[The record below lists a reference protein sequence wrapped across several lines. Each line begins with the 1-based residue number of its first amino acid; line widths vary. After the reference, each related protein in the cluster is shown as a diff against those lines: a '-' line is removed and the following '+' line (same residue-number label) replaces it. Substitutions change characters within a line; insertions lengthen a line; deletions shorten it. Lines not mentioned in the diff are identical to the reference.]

1 MVSYSDDSS
10 IRDRS
15 SPNASADSI
24 SATTNLDNLTV
35 EFLPTE
41 VEGIAQNQPVP
52 APDLP
57 PDLPIDD
64 LQQLLSI
71 LPPSIRAQLDRHS
84 QRQSLIEV
92 VLDLGRLPEARFF
105 GSVEYLSEDP
115 VTHADLDHCI
125 KRIGAFGG
133 DNRAGIEKTLHR
145 ISAIRN
151 RSGEVI
157 GLTCRVG
164 RAVFGTIG
172 MIRDLVETG

>member
-1 MVSYSDDSS
+1 VD
-10 IRDRS
+10 
-15 SPNASADSI
+15 
-24 SATTNLDNLTV
+24 
-35 EFLPTE
+35 FLPTE
-41 VEGIAQNQPVP
+41 SEGTDHNYSAPAQ
-52 APDLP
+52 
-57 PDLPIDD
+57 DLPIDD
-64 LQQLLSI
+64 LDQLLSI
-71 LPPSIRAQLDRHS
+71 LPPSIRAQLAHHS
-84 QRQSLIEV
+84 QRQNLIEV
-92 VLDLGRLPEARFF
+92 ILDLGRLPEARFF

-125 KRIGAFGG
+125 KRVGAFGG

-172 MIRDLVETG
+172 MIRDLVETGGRF